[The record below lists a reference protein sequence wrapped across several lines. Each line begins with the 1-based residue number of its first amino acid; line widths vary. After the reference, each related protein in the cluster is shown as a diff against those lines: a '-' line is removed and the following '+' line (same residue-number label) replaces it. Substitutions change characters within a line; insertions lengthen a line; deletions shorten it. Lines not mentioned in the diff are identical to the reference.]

1 MTETLSSAWQV
12 VSGTSLGAHHL
23 ITGAPNQDAVLAR
36 SADLEGSLLAISVAD
51 GHGNEFCFRSDVG
64 SQVAVEIA
72 TRLGVAFLQKH
83 GRQPGEALSDA
94 ATEEL
99 IPLIVQEW
107 ITRVNEHRTLQP
119 LTDHENTFLLSA
131 GVDSSLLPYG
141 TTLLLALLT
150 DHCGLVLQIGD
161 GDAIAVDT
169 YGRVLLP
176 VPPDPE
182 MVAGA
187 TASLCSSRASS
198 QFRVGRIDPEQGP
211 IALWALVTDGYGNSF
226 SDPQWQRQVGT
237 DLLRHLSENGA
248 EWVQERIGSWLA
260 ESASTGGDDV
270 SMVLAVRSAPR

>member
-12 VSGTSLGAHHL
+12 VSGTSLGGHHL
-23 ITGAPNQDAVLAR
+23 ITGVPNQDAVLAR

-64 SQVAVEIA
+64 SQAAVEIA

-83 GRQPGEALSDA
+83 GQQPGETLSAA
-94 ATEEL
+94 ATDEL

-107 ITRVNEHRTLQP
+107 ITRVTEHRTLQP
-119 LTDHENTFLLSA
+119 LTDHEHTFLLSA
-131 GVDSSLLPYG
+131 GADSSLLPYG

-161 GDAIAVDT
+161 GDAIAVDSC
-169 YGRVLLP
+169 GRVLLP